1 MASHEMT
8 MMNVMDI
15 LTDLCMHGAFEQ
27 TQAHKIV
34 VSWGFVVLFDFVLFL
49 Y

>member
-1 MASHEMT
+1 MASHKMT

-15 LTDLCMHGAFEQ
+15 FTDLCMHGVLEQ

-34 VSWGFVVLFDFVLFL
+34 VLWGFVVLFYFVLFL
-49 Y
+49 